1 MAINLRRVLAP
12 RLPPAVPVDLFTSEQ
27 DLPRI
32 WISQGEAEALVGLF
46 NWSEKTAR
54 IDFDP
59 NAYGL
64 AGKPLDFWTGGPAD
78 IPSRMPR
85 RSSVALRFVH

>member
-1 MAINLRRVLAP
+1 MNNP
-12 RLPPAVPVDLFTSEQ
+12 GEQ

-32 WISQGEAEALVGLF
+32 WISRGETDTLVGLF
-46 NWSEKTAR
+46 NWSEKTTR

-59 NAYGL
+59 NACDLPGQ
-64 AGKPLDFWTGGPAD
+64 PLDFWMDRPTD
-78 IPSRMPR
+78 IPTRMPR